1 MKIDHVALFCR
12 DLEAMRQFF
21 LDHFEA
27 VSNEQYHNLR
37 TGLRTYILS
46 FPDGGAKLELMQ
58 RPATVEVASIVAST
72 DKIAVAV
79 IVVATATVRHR
90 FNQITE
96 TCPADADVVGA
107 IGDIHV
113 AVDAVLNVAVVDPYV
128 SGSDK

>member
-58 RPATVEVASIVAST
+58 RPDTL
-72 DKIAVAV
+72 
-79 IVVATATVRHR
+79 
-90 FNQITE
+90 
-96 TCPADADVVGA
+96 DADPSKPNNRFCFPLDSYPKMQSLDKRVR
-107 IGDIHV
+107 
-113 AVDAVLNVAVVDPYV
+113 AV
-128 SGSDK
+128 SKH

>member
-1 MKIDHVALFCR
+1 MKIDHLALFCR

-58 RPATVEVASIVAST
+58 RPDTL
-72 DKIAVAV
+72 
-79 IVVATATVRHR
+79 
-90 FNQITE
+90 
-96 TCPADADVVGA
+96 DADPSKPN
-107 IGDIHV
+107 IGFIHV
-113 AVDAVLNVAVVDPYV
+113 SFAVGSKEAVDAKTEDLRNAGHQVV
-128 SGSDK
+128 SGPRTTGDGYYESCILGLEGIQIEITK